1 MFLKQIPLKISVVF
15 LKIRV
20 YFIDKNVTKEVE
32 EGNHS
37 SVVSRQAAAL
47 SPHTL
52 TFQTI

>member
-1 MFLKQIPLKISVVF
+1 MFLKQIPREISVVF
-15 LKIRV
+15 LKNRV
-20 YFIDKNVTKEVE
+20 YFVDKNVTKGVE
-32 EGNHS
+32 EANHS